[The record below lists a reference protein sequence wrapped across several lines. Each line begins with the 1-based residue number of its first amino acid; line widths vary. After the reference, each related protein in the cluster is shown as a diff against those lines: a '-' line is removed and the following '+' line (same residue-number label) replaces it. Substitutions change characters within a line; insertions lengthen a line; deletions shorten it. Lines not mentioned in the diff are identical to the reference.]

1 MTVTIFATNNKT
13 KEKLVFCQTQDLE
26 MAKDIVRTANKS
38 LFSYEILEKEYAPTR
53 IGLEGKDGRWV

>member
-1 MTVTIFATNNKT
+1 M
-13 KEKLVFCQTQDLE
+13 FCQTQNLE

-38 LFSYEILEKEYAPTR
+38 LFSYEIFEEDYTPTR